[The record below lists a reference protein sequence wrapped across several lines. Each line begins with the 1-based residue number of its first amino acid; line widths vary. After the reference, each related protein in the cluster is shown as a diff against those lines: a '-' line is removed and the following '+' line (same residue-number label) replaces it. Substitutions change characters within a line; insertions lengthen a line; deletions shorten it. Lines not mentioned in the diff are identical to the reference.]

1 MANGRISRLS
11 AFSDILKE
19 DGKRRL
25 SNARRDSKISVT
37 DLEARTTDVEA
48 RTIEGRLWLNINFFK
63 WQKMMR
69 HHGLVFG
76 SEYIPKII

>member
-25 SNARRDSKISVT
+25 SNGRRESKISLSDV
-37 DLEARTTDVEA
+37 EARTTDVEV
-48 RTIEGRLWLNINFFK
+48 RNIEGKILSMNFCIK
-63 WQKMMR
+63 
-69 HHGLVFG
+69 
-76 SEYIPKII
+76 

>member
-25 SNARRDSKISVT
+25 SNARRESKISMT
-37 DLEARTTDVEA
+37 DLEARTTDVET
-48 RTIEGRLWLNINFFK
+48 RTIDGKFMHSKVIVECYKDDYASYF
-63 WQKMMR
+63 
-69 HHGLVFG
+69 
-76 SEYIPKII
+76 

>member
-25 SNARRDSKISVT
+25 SNGRRESKIAMG

-48 RTIEGRLWLNINFFK
+48 RTIEGKNFRRIF
-63 WQKMMR
+63 
-69 HHGLVFG
+69 
-76 SEYIPKII
+76 SECKP

>member
-25 SNARRDSKISVT
+25 SNARRDSKIILGELDGRNDNT
-37 DLEARTTDVEA
+37 DLESH
-48 RTIEGRLWLNINFFK
+48 TIE
-63 WQKMMR
+63 
-69 HHGLVFG
+69 
-76 SEYIPKII
+76 SKIIL